1 MKPKKQ
7 HTKSRSRKRRS
18 VIKLKSP
25 RVSVCSKCKHPV
37 MYKDKEELKI
47 KLNKKEKKKRQ
58 EEEKESKKKK

>member
-37 MYKDKEELKI
+37 KPHTACDFCGMYKDKEVLKI
-47 KLNKKEKKKRQ
+47 KLNKKEKKKM
-58 EEEKESKKKK
+58 